1 MKLCSC
7 SSPLYIQYLIPLPKK
22 LAVKEKK
29 NQKTI
34 FQDNVLLGETTE
46 TPQAASS
53 QESSRGA
60 LSGDRPGRNFSYVA
74 WVTFL
79 FRLLVGSLPLGLGL
93 SPDYLAVPMGQ
104 IGWLHMA
111 RKVLGEHLSEKQ
123 VQPSY
128 DGALRGTHLFCG
140 SPSLK
145 PWPCVF
151 FPAPSSNT
159 PGFGTPLHLIS
170 HPLLCSIASKH
181 RGLQLLMSR
190 ARSQLGWQPARAG
203 GVYYSCMYHHHPVD
217 HQYMFVE

>member
-7 SSPLYIQYLIPLPKK
+7 SSSLYIQYSIPLPKK
-22 LAVKEKK
+22 LVVKEK
-29 NQKTI
+29 QKPI
-34 FQDNVLLGETTE
+34 FQDNVLWGETTE

-53 QESSRGA
+53 QESCREA

-74 WVTFL
+74 WVNFSC
-79 FRLLVGSLPLGLGL
+79 RLPMGSLALGLGL

-128 DGALRGTHLFCG
+128 HGALRGTNLFCG
-140 SPSLK
+140 RPSLK

-159 PGFGTPLHLIS
+159 PGFGMPLRLIS

-181 RGLQLLMSR
+181 RGLQLLMSE
-190 ARSQLGWQPARAG
+190 GT
-203 GVYYSCMYHHHPVD
+203 YYSYMYHHHPVG